1 MERNHQAGVLAL
13 VARNGLLRPRELAAR
28 KIPRACLYELVEQGK
43 LVRKARGLYA
53 LRNFRMTERHSY
65 AQAAKLAPRGVICLL
80 SALRFHGL
88 TMENPVE
95 VWLAVPRGSWKPRS
109 DSLQLHFIQA
119 SPEQSSLGVEAHR
132 IEGVEVRVTSVARTV
147 ADCFRFRNR
156 IGTAVAVEALRDA
169 IRQKRIKMDELWRY
183 AKALRLTRV
192 LLPYVETLQ

>member
-1 MERNHQAGVLAL
+1 
-13 VARNGLLRPRELAAR
+13 
-28 KIPRACLYELVEQGK
+28 
-43 LVRKARGLYA
+43 
-53 LRNFRMTERHSY
+53 MTEHHSY

-109 DSLQLHFIQA
+109 DSLQLHFVQA
-119 SPEQSSLGVEAHR
+119 SPKQSSLGVEAHC

-156 IGTAVAVEALRDA
+156 IGTSVAVEALRDA
-169 IRQKRIKMDELWRY
+169 VRQKRINMNELWRY